1 MAQPSPSAADA
12 ASPKRV
18 RYPFGMQ
25 KTAQTLTSSLRRW
38 AARIDRER
46 ITLFSGFL
54 LKRFVDDRCFESA
67 GALAYTTMF
76 ALVPFTAVVFG
87 VLSAFPVFDQWSARL
102 TEFIFANFVPVSARA
117 VEQYLREFAH
127 SARSLTT
134 SGVIALVF
142 SVLLTMWSIEQAF
155 NRIWRVPSARP
166 KLTRF
171 LLYWTLL
178 TLGSLLM
185 VAVVAATSALFA
197 IPSLAGV
204 EASGFTERWL
214 RFLPHL
220 MEVIAFTAAYWL
232 IPHRTVPFRFAL
244 AGGLLAT
251 LLFEALKWGLAIY
264 LRSASFEQLYGALAV
279 IPIFLIWVYTSWLV
293 VLLGA
298 SLAASLASFR
308 YQPKALRLG
317 AGAELYGVLRLLGRF
332 EEARRDGLGLHLAQI
347 RQREPGLTDEFLQQM
362 MSSLCEMN
370 IIQRGES
377 GAWLL
382 SRDLD
387 SVSLGE
393 LYEGLS
399 LRIPTTEVLLPSRQD
414 AIGRASNAALEHLRS
429 PLAQP
434 LASSVGSFLDQHA
447 TRNATQ

>member
-1 MAQPSPSAADA
+1 
-12 ASPKRV
+12 
-18 RYPFGMQ
+18 MQ
-25 KTAQTLTSSLRRW
+25 NEIKELIPTLRRW
-38 AARIDRER
+38 LARVDRER
-46 ITLFSGFL
+46 LALFSGFL

-76 ALVPFTAVVFG
+76 ALVPFSAVVFG
-87 VLSAFPVFDQWSARL
+87 VMSAFPVFDQWSASL

-117 VEQYLREFAH
+117 VEQYLLGFAQ
-127 SARSLTT
+127 SARELTA
-134 SGVIALVF
+134 SGVIALLV
-142 SVLLTMWSIEQAF
+142 SILVTMWSIEQAF

-171 LLYWTLL
+171 LMYWTLL
-178 TLGSLLM
+178 TLGTLLM
-185 VAVVAATSALFA
+185 VAAVAATSALFS

-214 RFLPHL
+214 RLLPYV
-220 MEVIAFTAAYWL
+220 MELLAFTAAYWL
-232 IPHRTVPFRFAL
+232 IPHRTVPIRFAL

-251 LLFEALKWGLAIY
+251 FLFEALKWVLAVY
-264 LRSASFEQLYGALAV
+264 LRDASFKQLYGALAV
-279 IPIFLIWVYTSWLV
+279 IPIFLLWVYTSWLV

-308 YQPKALRLG
+308 YQPRALRLG
-317 AGAELYGVLRLLGRF
+317 AGAELYGVMRLLGRF

-347 RQREPGLTDEFLQQM
+347 KQREPSLTDEFLQDM

-387 SVSLGE
+387 TVSLGE
-393 LYEGLS
+393 LYEGLA
-399 LRIPTTEVLLPSRQD
+399 LRIPTTDVCLPSRQD
-414 AIGRASNAALEHLRS
+414 AIGRASTSALEHLRS
-429 PLAQP
+429 PLAAP
-434 LASSVGSFLDQHA
+434 LKSSVGSFLELHHA
-447 TRNATQ
+447 RTGLQ